1 MIAALASAL
10 LLCVPPAAGQAPA
23 GTPAPEKPAASK
35 AAASAPPAAPA
46 PPADNEPAM
55 PPMRPTHGEG
65 SNPDGEARAAARAA
79 AESDLLVTLVP
90 PPLTPEELRAV
101 SKQLGAGAGSEDAVD
116 ASVQRYESL
125 TATKYGAAR
134 LSVRARLAAG
144 FRTATATGMLQP
156 MAGPELAAL
165 LAESADW
172 RAVLAAADADFLQ
185 RASLQRS
192 AEAAICPGLALYS
205 RVVERDDAPASDP
218 AAALRIT
225 DLIDR
230 ADVSGTDR
238 LRVENA
244 LDRHWTRLANAI
256 AARRVE
262 LSKIAIERA
271 RLEEQWGPAWEITA
285 SQATI
290 DDRMRM
296 LDRLS
301 ARERATEGPLRDA
314 TREAAA
320 MLLKLLAPNAAER
333 VRDVADRTVWP
344 WLFESELALEGAV
357 ARAGALGGPALGDP
371 LVAMLYEMKSRL
383 AATRRELGKRAAR
396 AEELE
401 TIIANAQTGTP
412 APDPVPV
419 LEAQRKLQEILDR
432 RRRMI
437 RDAAM
442 RMQNASAGDPATRA
456 IFEERVA
463 AIDAETR
470 SAQWR
475 IRGIDE
481 RIAELRGGT
490 EAGAEAGKPEGEPQ
504 P

>member
-23 GTPAPEKPAASK
+23 GTPAPAKPAP
-35 AAASAPPAAPA
+35 APAPA
-46 PPADNEPAM
+46 PPADTAPPM

-79 AESDLLVTLVP
+79 AESDLLITLVP
-90 PPLTPEELRAV
+90 PPLTAEELRAV
-101 SKQLGAGAGSEDAVD
+101 SKQLGAGAGSENAVD

-125 TATKYGAAR
+125 TATKYDAAR

-165 LAESADW
+165 LSESADW
-172 RAVLAAADADFLQ
+172 RATLAAADSDFLK
-185 RASLQRS
+185 RAALQRS
-192 AEAAICPGLALYS
+192 ADAAICPGLALYS

-230 ADVSGTDR
+230 AEVSATDR

-244 LDRHWTRLANAI
+244 LDRQWTRLAIAI

-262 LSKIAIERA
+262 LSNIAIERA

-296 LDRLS
+296 LDRLA

-320 MLLKLLAPNAAER
+320 TLLKVLAPDAAER
-333 VRDVADRTVWP
+333 VHDVADRTVWP

-357 ARAGALGGPALGDP
+357 ARAGAIGGPPLGEPLAAMLHEMKVRLGG
-371 LVAMLYEMKSRL
+371 
-383 AATRRELGKRAAR
+383 TRRELGKRAAK

-412 APDPVPV
+412 APDPLPL

-432 RRRMI
+432 RRRTI
-437 RDAAM
+437 RDAAV
-442 RMQNASAGDPATRA
+442 RMQQAAAGDPLTRA
-456 IFEERVA
+456 IFDERVA
-463 AIDAETR
+463 AIEAETR

-475 IRGIDE
+475 LRGIDE

-490 EAGAEAGKPEGEPQ
+490 EAGDEPAPEGATKP
-504 P
+504 